1 MASKVL
7 VLNQDYQAVTVCSA
21 ERAFVL
27 VFLKKAEM
35 ISHRTAKVLRSVSQ
49 EFAYPSIIRLNRFV
63 NLPFKRVAL
72 SRVNIYKRD
81 GYACVYCKSK
91 DNLTLDHVVPRSRGG
106 RDAWD
111 NLVTACQRCNTE
123 KGDRTPDEADM
134 KMAHQ
139 PFRPS
144 FIMYLRDFH
153 GKVQDE
159 WRPYLLM
166 N

>member
-27 VFLKKAEM
+27 VLLNKAEL
-35 ISHRTAKVLRSVSQ
+35 INARAAKAMRSVSK
-49 EFAYPSIIRLNRFV
+49 EFRYPSIIRLNRFV
-63 NLPFKRVAL
+63 NLPFKKVAL

-81 GYACVYCKSK
+81 GHACVYCNAK
-91 DNLTLDHVVPRSRGG
+91 DQLTLDHVLPRSRGG
-106 RDAWD
+106 RDSWD

-123 KGDRTPDEADM
+123 KGDRTPEEADLQLRQ
-134 KMAHQ
+134 K

>member
-1 MASKVL
+1 MASRVL

-27 VFLKKAEM
+27 VLLNKAEM
-35 ISHRTAKVLRSVSQ
+35 ISEMAAQVLRSVSR
-49 EFAYPSIIRLNRFV
+49 EFRYPSIIRLNRFV

-72 SRVNIYKRD
+72 SRINIYKRD
-81 GYACVYCKSK
+81 GNACVYCNST
-91 DNLTLDHVVPRSRGG
+91 DRLTLDHVLPRSRGG
-106 RDAWD
+106 RDSWD

-123 KGDRTPDEADM
+123 KGDRTPEEADM
-134 KMAHQ
+134 KMRHK